1 MGKACV
7 PSDTT
12 HLLPPPSIYSLLPLQ
27 KRKLQKG
34 EQTSWSERAN
44 GLPELTPP
52 EHQTQPG
59 QPCQTGLG
67 QQHPPSSQDNQCK
80 MGQDRLFFM
89 TDSSFL
95 LLSSASNSFSQS
107 YSRLAQKS
115 PSLFPPKSPE
125 KDYAGA
131 IYPDFTE
138 INRALTN
145 FFPSQVLQPLGKET
159 QRILGQPERRIQ
171 IFVSALGPSLLR
183 GKVEPRRQEQKCSA
197 FLTGMDVIIMPP
209 SSATAMDL
217 SPW

>member
-1 MGKACV
+1 MQ
-7 PSDTT
+7 S
-12 HLLPPPSIYSLLPLQ
+12 
-27 KRKLQKG
+27 
-34 EQTSWSERAN
+34 
-44 GLPELTPP
+44 P

-125 KDYAGA
+125 KYYAGA

-159 QRILGQPERRIQ
+159 HRVLGQPERRIQ

-183 GKVEPRRQEQKCSA
+183 GKVEPRGQEQKCSA

-217 SPW
+217 SPWQGVCSQDCIDSQSLIYFLLILSKNSEEVDGILLCFIGCFGKRD